1 MGSFS
6 LSRTFPSPARVGGLV
21 PTRLQKLV
29 AGQSIGDHG
38 RDRRGSYLH
47 FGPCSKSCP
56 HFPSTLVAGEKTF
69 CQMRKP
75 SLRQGRSPAL
85 SHTAQKLHIS
95 DRNPGP
101 EQRAESV
108 CETQGESFSQHIWLG
123 HLGACAG
130 ESKADSSVQP

>member
-6 LSRTFPSPARVGGLV
+6 LSRTFPTPARVGGLV
-21 PTRLQKLV
+21 PTRPQKLV
-29 AGQSIGDHG
+29 AGDHG

-47 FGPCSKSCP
+47 SGPCSKSCP
-56 HFPSTLVAGEKTF
+56 HFPSTLETGEETF

-85 SHTAQKLHIS
+85 SHTARKLHIR

-101 EQRAESV
+101 EQRTESV
-108 CETQGESFSQHIWLG
+108 CETQGESLSQHIWLG

-130 ESKADSSVQP
+130 EGKADSSVQP